1 MYRSI
6 LRYTFSIQLNIAV
19 DSSHVVDSDL
29 PAIPSQNHLTWR
41 QPPPPFV
48 VVQGQYIMTDWLAP
62 EVDRD
67 IHIETSE
74 KGFTIDEIAV
84 KWLYH
89 FIKHSDAGP
98 TSV

>member
-1 MYRSI
+1 
-6 LRYTFSIQLNIAV
+6 
-19 DSSHVVDSDL
+19 
-29 PAIPSQNHLTWR
+29 
-41 QPPPPFV
+41 
-48 VVQGQYIMTDWLAP
+48 MTDWLAP

-89 FIKHSDAGP
+89 FIKHSDSGP
-98 TSV
+98 TSDWKLLLMDNYGSHETGEFIELANKNYILPYPLLLHSSHFM